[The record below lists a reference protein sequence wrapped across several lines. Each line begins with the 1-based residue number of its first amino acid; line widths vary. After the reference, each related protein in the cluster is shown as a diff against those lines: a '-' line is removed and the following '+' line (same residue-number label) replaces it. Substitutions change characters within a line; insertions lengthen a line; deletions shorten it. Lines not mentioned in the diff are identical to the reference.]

1 MTTFGIRIHRIHRAA
16 RCAVMAVFV
25 GAMLY
30 AVADR
35 YGDAGLRKAILFSG
49 LSLC

>member
-1 MTTFGIRIHRIHRAA
+1 
-16 RCAVMAVFV
+16 VVAVFI
-25 GAMLY
+25 GTMLY